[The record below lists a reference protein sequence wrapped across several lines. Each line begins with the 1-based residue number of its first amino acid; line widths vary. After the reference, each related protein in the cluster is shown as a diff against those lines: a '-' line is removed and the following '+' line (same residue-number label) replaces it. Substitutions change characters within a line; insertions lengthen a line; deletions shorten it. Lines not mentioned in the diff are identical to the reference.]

1 MSSCGEGAEWVEQL
15 RAPRQ
20 GHCTSQSQ
28 PVKATLLRRA
38 VTLCA
43 TVARWLRRQNRLIWY
58 YLVHDN
64 FFVSGLDWG
73 TIIASLNGKPLTL
86 SPMEY
91 KMLNLFRKNPRQV
104 LTRGQLLEKLW
115 DIDERFVD
123 EHTLTTSI
131 SRIRSKIESDGGA
144 PYIKTV
150 YGMGYQWTGGEA
162 K

>member
-1 MSSCGEGAEWVEQL
+1 MGAIRRVFRPGSKFEVM
-15 RAPRQ
+15 
-20 GHCTSQSQ
+20 
-28 PVKATLLRRA
+28 LLS
-38 VTLCA
+38 
-43 TVARWLRRQNRLIWY
+43 LIHIW
-58 YLVHDN
+58 
-64 FFVSGLDWG
+64 
-73 TIIASLNGKPLTL
+73 
-86 SPMEY
+86 
-91 KMLNLFRKNPRQV
+91 
-104 LTRGQLLEKLW
+104 QLLETLW

>member
-1 MSSCGEGAEWVEQL
+1 M
-15 RAPRQ
+15 
-20 GHCTSQSQ
+20 
-28 PVKATLLRRA
+28 
-38 VTLCA
+38 
-43 TVARWLRRQNRLIWY
+43 IWY

-64 FFVSGLDWG
+64 FFMSGLDWG
-73 TIIASLNGKPLTL
+73 TIISLNGKPLTL

-131 SRIRSKIESDGGA
+131 SRIRSKIEADGGA

-150 YGMGYQWTGGEA
+150 YGMGYQWTGGEV